1 MRNRLILG
9 VLVAGAVW
17 SSVVEQP
24 GAQSVAPSDA
34 ITAYVQT
41 HQREMVSTLVD
52 FSAIPNVKGDTAN
65 LRRNAVFARDLLA
78 ARGLTVE
85 LVETS
90 GAPLVLGS
98 LQVPGAQQ
106 TLMLYAHYDGQ
117 PVDPAKWQQATP
129 FTPVLRSG
137 RLDLPGVRDIPDPKA
152 LTQFDPEW
160 RLFARAAADDKA
172 PIVALVTALDFLK
185 TSGTS
190 PAWNLKVLLDG
201 EEESGSTGLIAAAG
215 AIRNRLAADLTLM
228 LDAPAHPSGR
238 PTLVFGVRGNVTFEL
253 TVYGAKA
260 ELHSGHYGNW
270 APNPALRLAQL
281 LASMKDENGQVLIKG
296 FYDGIAP
303 LSADERAL
311 LRAVPDDEPALL
323 KLFGLAAPE
332 SASESLQD
340 AYQRPSLTIRGLSS
354 GHVGAAAAGVIPN
367 IAIANFDMRLVTET
381 KGADM
386 LAKVRAHISAQG
398 FHIVD
403 QDPDDATRARYRD
416 IVKVSPAR
424 ATEAFRVSVTT
435 PQAKIVM
442 NALARAFNQ
451 PPVVLR
457 TSGATGPMAE
467 MGAATGAPVISVQTV
482 NFDNNQHTD
491 NENIRLGH
499 LFSAVKTVAALLTA
513 R

>member
-1 MRNRLILG
+1 MRNRLILA
-9 VLVAGAVW
+9 VLLAGALG
-17 SSVVEQP
+17 SSAL
-24 GAQSVAPSDA
+24 AQSDA
-34 ITAYVQT
+34 IEAYVAA
-41 HQREMVSTLVD
+41 HQREMVSTLID
-52 FSAIPNVKGDTAN
+52 FAAIPNVRGDAAN
-65 LRRNAVFARDLLA
+65 LRRNADFARNLLA
-78 ARGLTVE
+78 ARGLSVE
-85 LVETS
+85 LIETS
-90 GAPLVLGS
+90 GAPLVLAS
-98 LQVPGAQQ
+98 LPTPGATQ

-117 PVDPAKWQQATP
+117 PVDPARWQQASP

-137 RLDLPGVRDIPDPKA
+137 RLDLQGVREIPDVTA
-152 LTQFDPEW
+152 LTRFEPEW
-160 RLFARAAADDKA
+160 RLYARAAADDKA
-172 PIVALVTALDFLK
+172 PIVAFVTALDALK
-185 TSGTS
+185 AAGVP

-201 EEESGSTGLIAAAG
+201 EEESGSTGLAAVAPE
-215 AIRNRLAADLTLM
+215 IRNRLAADLTLM

-253 TVYGAKA
+253 TVYGAKG

-281 LASMKDENGQVLIKG
+281 LASMKDDNGRVLIKG

-303 LSADERAL
+303 ISADERAL

-323 KLFGLAAPE
+323 RLFGLAARE
-332 SASESLQD
+332 SSTESLQD
-340 AYQRPSLTIRGLSS
+340 AYQQPSLTIRGLAS

-367 IAIANFDMRLVTET
+367 VAIANFDMRLVTET
-381 KGADM
+381 KSADM
-386 LAKVRAHISAQG
+386 LAKVRAHIVAQG
-398 FHIVD
+398 FHLVD
-403 QDPDDATRARYRD
+403 RDPDDATRAKYRD
-416 IVKVSPAR
+416 IVKLSSAQ

-435 PQAKIVM
+435 PLAKVVM
-442 NALARAFNQ
+442 NALARAFNE

-457 TSGATGPMAE
+457 TSGATAPMAE

-499 LFSAVKTVAALLTA
+499 LFSAVKTMAALLTA